1 VSPHFDNSASFGSMT
16 FEIAVGSADDVQ
28 RMARWAG
35 DEGWNPGNTDA
46 HAFFAADPGAFLI
59 GRLEGEPVVCVSVVK
74 YGQGL
79 GFLGFYIARPQVRG
93 KGYGIQVWR
102 AGMARLE
109 GRNVGLDGVVAQQ
122 ANYRKSGF
130 RNAWNNVRHEGVPV
144 AASVLAG
151 VSLLDARGVAF
162 DRLAAYDRRFFP
174 EARDSFLASWIS
186 LPERASMVAVRD
198 GKLAGFAVMRACQA
212 ASRVGPLFA
221 DSPEIAAALVSEL
234 AAKTGATAV
243 AIDMPDINKK
253 TAGLADRLGLR
264 PSFETARMY
273 TGPDPKVDL
282 GGVFGVTSLE
292 LG

>member
-1 VSPHFDNSASFGSMT
+1 MPEFKV
-16 FEIAVGSADDVQ
+16 AVGSADDVQ

-46 HAFFAADPGAFLI
+46 HAFFAADPGGFLV
-59 GRLEGEPVVCVSVVK
+59 GRLDGEPVTCISVVK
-74 YGQGL
+74 YGETF
-79 GFLGFYIARPQVRG
+79 GFLGFYIARPVVRG
-93 KGYGIQVWR
+93 KGYGIQTWR
-102 AGMARLE
+102 AGMARLA

-130 RNAWNNVRHEGVPV
+130 RNAWNNIRYEGPLMV
-144 AASVLAG
+144 AKPPAG
-151 VSLLDARGVAF
+151 VSLADARSVPF

-174 EARDSFLASWIS
+174 EVRDSFLASWIS
-186 LPERASMVAVRD
+186 LPERAAMVALRD

-221 DSPEIAAALVSEL
+221 GSPDIAAALVSAL
-234 AAKTGATAV
+234 AEKTGARAM
-243 AIDMPDINKK
+243 AIDIPDINKPAVALAEK
-253 TAGLADRLGLR
+253 AGMK

-273 TGPDPKVDL
+273 TGANPDVDYAGL
-282 GGVFGVTSLE
+282 FGVTSLE

>member
-1 VSPHFDNSASFGSMT
+1 MT
-16 FEIAVGSADDVQ
+16 FEITVGSADDVQ

-59 GRLEGEPVVCVSVVK
+59 GRLDGEPVVCISVAK
-74 YGQGL
+74 YGQAF
-79 GFLGFYIARPQVRG
+79 GFLGFYIARPPVRG
-93 KGYGIQVWR
+93 KGFGIQVWR
-102 AGMARLE
+102 AGMARLA

-130 RNAWNNVRHEGVPV
+130 RSAWNNVRHEGTPAAAPVP
-144 AASVLAG
+144 AG
-151 VSLLDARGVAF
+151 VSLLDARSVAF
-162 DRLAAYDRRFFP
+162 DKLAAYDRRFFP
-174 EARDSFLASWIS
+174 EARNSFLASWIT
-186 LPERASMVAVRD
+186 LPERAAMVALRD
-198 GKLAGFAVMRACQA
+198 GELAGFAVMRACQA

-221 DSPEIAAALVSEL
+221 QSPEIAASLISSL

-243 AIDMPDINKK
+243 AVDMPDINKP
-253 TAGLADRLGLR
+253 AIALAERIGLK

-273 TGPDPKVDL
+273 TGPDPKVDYAGL
-282 GGVFGVTSLE
+282 FGVTSLE

>member
-1 VSPHFDNSASFGSMT
+1 MT
-16 FEIAVGSADDVQ
+16 FEITVGSADDVQ

-59 GRLEGEPVVCVSVVK
+59 GRLDGEPVVCISVAK
-74 YGQGL
+74 YGQAF
-79 GFLGFYIARPQVRG
+79 GFLGFYIARPPVRG
-93 KGYGIQVWR
+93 KGFGIQVWR
-102 AGMARLE
+102 AGMARLA

-130 RNAWNNVRHEGVPV
+130 RSAWNNVRHEGTPAAAPVP
-144 AASVLAG
+144 AG
-151 VSLLDARGVAF
+151 VSLLDARSVAF
-162 DRLAAYDRRFFP
+162 DKLAAYDRRFFP
-174 EARDSFLASWIS
+174 EARDSFLASWIT
-186 LPERASMVAVRD
+186 LPERAAMVALRD
-198 GKLAGFAVMRACQA
+198 GELAGFAVMRTCQA

-221 DSPEIAAALVSEL
+221 QSPEIAGSLISSL

-243 AIDMPDINKK
+243 AVDMPDINKP
-253 TAGLADRLGLR
+253 AIALAERMGLK

-273 TGPDPKVDL
+273 TGPDPKVDYAGL
-282 GGVFGVTSLE
+282 FGVTSLE